1 MKTINKSEELQQ
13 VIQCEDVKHAF
24 EIIYQSELVL
34 FPISLF
40 RAQFPSNTRSVYG
53 WHQDLGTWWLAEN
66 KDIADSSPY
75 TMWLSLNGA
84 TRENS
89 LEFAGGRYMYKL
101 EYHRYVKGQ
110 GYFAMDNPP
119 AEEHADQFIPDVLP
133 GQAVIFHPLLP
144 HRSKQGKMPL
154 LHMRS
159 ESLARIPA
167 KLYAHDLASL
177 DSRNTHQKQLSFLFG
192 GEDEGTL
199 IQI

>member
-144 HRSKQGKMPL
+144 HRSKQGKTLMPRYSIDIRFCDKKMRFDGAVNWKFRVRRL
-154 LHMRS
+154 LPKRLM
-159 ESLARIPA
+159 
-167 KLYAHDLASL
+167 
-177 DSRNTHQKQLSFLFG
+177 
-192 GEDEGTL
+192 
-199 IQI
+199 